1 MSALQFFLNIL
12 TLCGEYISAFV
23 THIFTT
29 PVFLIPASISFCIG
43 ILILVIHILR
53 GVHI

>member
-29 PVFLIPASISFCIG
+29 PAFLIPASISFCIG
-43 ILILVIHILR
+43 FLILIIYFLR
-53 GVHI
+53 GVNI